1 MGDMPEEIKTM
12 TYEFFSW
19 RGFFTGASLIV
30 ISMVVQS
37 IISFPEIWLDRTFS
51 FTFLI
56 AFSAMTIGTASGGVL
71 VYLFPP
77 DQDVIGV
84 AGLGSDDAT
93 QHMAL
98 FLILVSLVQPLMS
111 GFIFFFDYYSVDE
124 FIFIWVIADFLAP
137 SAGFTI
143 ALFDRTNTIAEDL
156 RNYFQEHTRLK
167 LSDLEWLHAVGPRT
181 AAYRMGML
189 ENAVRRVDDVHIRGH
204 EIIREKDP
212 FPIQ

>member
-1 MGDMPEEIKTM
+1 MPEEIKTM

-19 RGFFTGASLIV
+19 RGFFVGALLIV

-37 IISFPEIWLDRTFS
+37 LISFPQIWLERTFS
-51 FTFLI
+51 FTFLV

-111 GFIFFFDYYSVDE
+111 GFIFFFDYYSADE
-124 FIFIWVIADFLAP
+124 FIFIWVITDFLAP
-137 SAGFTI
+137 SAGFT
-143 ALFDRTNTIAEDL
+143 ASLLHRTNTIAQDL
-156 RNYFQEHTRLK
+156 KSYFSENTRLK
-167 LSDLEWLHAVGPRT
+167 LSELEWLHGVGPRT

-189 ENAVRRVDDVHIRGH
+189 ENAIRRVKDVHLRGH
-204 EIIREKDP
+204 EVVFEKDP
-212 FPIQ
+212 FPIG